1 MVPALSI
8 ILIFQLVGEVISR
21 ALHLPLPSGWWLQ
34 PALAL
39 GTGIWGL
46 LIAALIG

>member
-1 MVPALSI
+1 MMTHSLTKVSAPQI
-8 ILIFQLVGEVISR
+8 
-21 ALHLPLPSGWWLQ
+21 ALHLPLPSGWWLL
-34 PALAL
+34 PALVL